1 MMAVRFV
8 PEKNVYSFYERN
20 DGEKMYVRKHEAFVH
35 ELSTMVDDKLVGDIK
50 GHLTFS
56 SSVHVIL

>member
-20 DGEKMYVRKHEAFVH
+20 DGEKVYIKKHEAFVH
-35 ELSTMVDDKLVGDIK
+35 ELSTMVDDMLVGDYSFQI
-50 GHLTFS
+50 
-56 SSVHVIL
+56 